1 MPTSFDKLEMNGNIE
16 RQANGQMDTKN
27 DLGDLS
33 KKHPTL
39 LAMLLPQIQ
48 SNCQPPGYFVTS

>member
-16 RQANGQMDTKN
+16 RLTNGQMDTKN

-33 KKHPTL
+33 KKHPTF

-48 SNCQPPGYFVTS
+48 SICQPAGYFVTS